1 MKSKRD
7 VRNWKK
13 NRAGSISVYF
23 RLTTTSTFSVFYS
36 VWDKFIWVSSC
47 INLKIPSVGLLISNS
62 VVLDMFVDLFKHTMN
77 CQCSLQAP
85 QGPAQTCS
93 STTDE
98 LRFTKQPQT
107 PAPILVPG
115 QHSHRYGYA
124 VNLPSFPFARGKTG
138 IFLWSLFPS
147 PANCSATYMAVLAQ
161 TKGQHLK
168 AAVRCPGPTL
178 TGTVTRG
185 NVYKN

>member
-23 RLTTTSTFSVFYS
+23 RLTTASTFSVFYS
-36 VWDKFIWVSSC
+36 VWDEFIWVSSC
-47 INLKIPSVGLLISNS
+47 INLKIPSVGPLISNS
-62 VVLDMFVDLFKHTMN
+62 VVLDIFVDLFKHTMN
-77 CQCSLQAP
+77 SQGSAGPPRPCSDLQQHHQWTQVHEAAP
-85 QGPAQTCS
+85 NTSTHPCPRPAQPQVWLCS
-93 STTDE
+93 E
-98 LRFTKQPQT
+98 LAFVSFCKGENGHFSVEPVPQSSKV
-107 PAPILVPG
+107 L
-115 QHSHRYGYA
+115 SH
-124 VNLPSFPFARGKTG
+124 L
-138 IFLWSLFPS
+138 
-147 PANCSATYMAVLAQ
+147 LAQ
-161 TKGQHLK
+161 AKGQHLK

>member
-23 RLTTTSTFSVFYS
+23 RLTTASTFSIFYS
-36 VWDKFIWVSSC
+36 VWDEFIWVSSC
-47 INLKIPSVGLLISNS
+47 INLKIPSVGPLISNS
-62 VVLDMFVDLFKHTMN
+62 VVLDIFVDLFKHTMN
-77 CQCSLQAP
+77 SQGSAGPPRPCSDLQQHHQWTQVHEAAP
-85 QGPAQTCS
+85 NTCPRPAQPQVWLCS
-93 STTDE
+93 E
-98 LRFTKQPQT
+98 LAFVSFCKGENGHFSVEPVPQSSKV
-107 PAPILVPG
+107 L
-115 QHSHRYGYA
+115 SH
-124 VNLPSFPFARGKTG
+124 L
-138 IFLWSLFPS
+138 
-147 PANCSATYMAVLAQ
+147 LAQ
-161 TKGQHLK
+161 AKGQHLK

>member
-23 RLTTTSTFSVFYS
+23 RLTTASTFSIFYS
-36 VWDKFIWVSSC
+36 VWDEFIWVSSC
-47 INLKIPSVGLLISNS
+47 INLKIPSVGPLISNS
-62 VVLDMFVDLFKHTMN
+62 VVLDIFVDLFKHTMN
-77 CQCSLQAP
+77 S
-85 QGPAQTCS
+85 QGSAGPPKTCS

-98 LRFTKQPQT
+98 LRFMKQPQT
-107 PAPILVPG
+107 PAPIPVPG

-138 IFLWSLFPS
+138 IFLWNLFPS
-147 PANCSATYMAVLAQ
+147 PAKCSATCWH
-161 TKGQHLK
+161 KPK
-168 AAVRCPGPTL
+168 D
-178 TGTVTRG
+178 
-185 NVYKN
+185 NI